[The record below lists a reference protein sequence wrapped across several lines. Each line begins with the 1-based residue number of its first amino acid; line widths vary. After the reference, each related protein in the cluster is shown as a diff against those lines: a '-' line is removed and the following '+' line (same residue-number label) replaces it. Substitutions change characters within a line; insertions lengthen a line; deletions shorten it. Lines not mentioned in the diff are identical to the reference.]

1 MGILFCLP
9 DVRHNTM
16 CCVDVRS
23 RNNTNVRSSKYGHK
37 LNKQKEPDNDT
48 DSKMNIFY
56 MQELEMRKKEEL
68 LAEEELW

>member
-9 DVRHNTM
+9 SVHSNTM

-23 RNNTNVRSSKYGHK
+23 RNKPESLPTHKPEQRPQKQTDVDTNTEAYA
-37 LNKQKEPDNDT
+37 LYKE
-48 DSKMNIFY
+48 
-56 MQELEMRKKEEL
+56 ELEFKKKQEL